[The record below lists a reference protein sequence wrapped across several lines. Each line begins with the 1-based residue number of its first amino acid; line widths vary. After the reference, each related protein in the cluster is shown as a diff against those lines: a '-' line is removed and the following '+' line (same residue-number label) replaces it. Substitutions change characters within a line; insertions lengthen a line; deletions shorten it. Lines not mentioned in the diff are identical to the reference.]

1 MEADMKTPMQISK
14 GSPGVKILILAALA
28 GLALTACA
36 PRYYGDRGYRDGYY
50 RNGYYAPRG
59 HIEYTDRYPY
69 NDPYYQ
75 DDSYG
80 RQYRDYRGR
89 Y

>member
-1 MEADMKTPMQISK
+1 MKTPKCTSGI
-14 GSPGVKILILAALA
+14 VLAVMA
-28 GLALTACA
+28 GLVLAACA
-36 PRYYGDRGYRDGYY
+36 PRYYGDRGYYRD
-50 RNGYYAPRG
+50 GYYAPRG

>member
-1 MEADMKTPMQISK
+1 MEADMKMPMQTPWSTSGI
-14 GSPGVKILILAALA
+14 KILIVTAVA
-28 GLALTACA
+28 GLALAACA
-36 PRYYGDRGYRDGYY
+36 PRYYGDRGYRDGYD
-50 RNGYYAPRG
+50 APRG
-59 HIEYTDRYPY
+59 HIEYTDRNPY

-75 DDSYG
+75 DDNYG